1 MKYAIRALG
10 WATAALWIVVILFS
24 GTVVYSAMQIGMDF
38 GGEPEMAVSNG
49 EMTMSIPFS
58 ISNGGLYDIS
68 KLNITTFIA
77 AENETVISR
86 STTTVPLISR
96 GDTVNETHDISISLE
111 DIVAKNLTY
120 MLFNDIN
127 LSVGMLVGLTYA
139 NAIPLTISTSLPM
152 PWGAP
157 LSNLTTGEPSYT
169 AIGEPPSIQVTV
181 PLSFENHAFF
191 GLNGTISLEIA
202 DSSHELVGSG
212 TTDKFDIPPQ
222 TFYSTSMEVIIIGD
236 IGDIAEMRL
245 YFDTSTFSF
254 GPVVI
259 PIE

>member
-10 WATAALWIVVILFS
+10 WATAALWILVILFS
-24 GTVVYSAMQIGMDF
+24 GTVVYSAMQIGMNF
-38 GGEPEMAVSNG
+38 GEEPEMTVSNG
-49 EMTMSIPFS
+49 EITMSIPFS

-68 KLNITTFIA
+68 ELNITTFIA
-77 AENETVISR
+77 AEDETVISR

-96 GDTVNETHDISISLE
+96 GDTVNKTHDISISLD
-111 DIVAKNLTY
+111 DIVTKNLTY

-127 LSVGMLVGLTYA
+127 LSVGMFVGLTYA
-139 NAIPLTISTSLPM
+139 YAIPLTISTDLSM

-157 LSNLTTGEPSYT
+157 LNNL
-169 AIGEPPSIQVTV
+169 AIGEISPTPPYDL

-191 GLNGTISLEIA
+191 GLNGTISLEIM
-202 DSSHELVGSG
+202 DSLNELIGSG
-212 TTDKFDIPPQ
+212 TTDILVQPGGGYDDTIPVTITGDP
-222 TFYSTSMEVIIIGD
+222 SDVAEV
-236 IGDIAEMRL
+236 RL
-245 YFDTSTFSF
+245 YFDTSIFSF